1 MEVILAIKFGINHTS
16 NTCMIKC
23 DEPKYCKEIN
33 VQFETQSNTH
43 FPIKSLT
50 TPTVALFDD
59 KGAIQ
64 SYGFEAELQHIQC
77 KNTSNHHLF
86 REFVRDL
93 FCSDKMVPDNLIA
106 VNGSQMKS
114 IDVVT
119 AVLSHMI
126 SHIKTKTGF
135 QSSSIAFKYVLTI
148 PTCCCKESRAFMTK
162 AAVKAGCSS
171 ENIKIVEE
179 AAFFPSIKLHWL
191 ICERYFTPVVYTT
204 SLRKQYFYTQ
214 YLALALYKEQLI
226 PLFQYFFNSI
236 FSEDNATLSVLYFIN
251 NKQIEIA
258 YAENTEIWKGCHVLH
273 DFVEMISS
281 EARKTLGDFSEK
293 YPLEYYNFEREVKTK
308 IRLTSPSSSKLSIQ
322 LSPFILNETQ
332 NSENMQESVL
342 RKECEDELY
351 IKLDKCVIK
360 SERSKILV
368 SEAGKR
374 IVDYIESE
382 LFTVFSDINHNILV
396 GEFAQSPMLQ
406 EILKA
411 SFPAKNILIPEDAN
425 MAAVRGAVFF
435 GHRDVSVKTDIVHS
449 KSHSSLN
456 NAQVVLPMEKRVR
469 TIHRGDEKSPQPS
482 RCVIL

>member
-1 MEVILAIKFGINHTS
+1 MEVIIAIKFGINHTS

-43 FPIKSLT
+43 YPIKSLT

-59 KGAIQ
+59 TGAIQ

-77 KNTSNHHLF
+77 KNTSNHLLF
-86 REFVRDL
+86 REFVWDL

-106 VNGSQMKS
+106 VNGSLMKS

-148 PTCCCKESRAFMTK
+148 PTCCCKESRAFMTM
-162 AAVKAGCSS
+162 AALKAGCSS
-171 ENIKIVEE
+171 ENIQIVEE
-179 AAFFPSIKLHWL
+179 AAAVLQFCLHHKQDARVTTL
-191 ICERYFTPVVYTT
+191 DDTCNRRYIVVECE
-204 SLRKQYFYTQ
+204 
-214 YLALALYKEQLI
+214 
-226 PLFQYFFNSI
+226 
-236 FSEDNATLSVLYFIN
+236 EDNATLSVLYFIN

-332 NSENMQESVL
+332 NSEIMQESVL
-342 RKECEDELY
+342 RKECEDELC

-368 SEAGKR
+368 SDAGKR

-382 LFTVFSDINHNILV
+382 LFTVFSDINHIILV

-411 SFPAKNILIPEDAN
+411 SFPAKNIMIPDDAN

>member
-1 MEVILAIKFGINHTS
+1 M
-16 NTCMIKC
+16 
-23 DEPKYCKEIN
+23 
-33 VQFETQSNTH
+33 
-43 FPIKSLT
+43 
-50 TPTVALFDD
+50 
-59 KGAIQ
+59 
-64 SYGFEAELQHIQC
+64 
-77 KNTSNHHLF
+77 
-86 REFVRDL
+86 
-93 FCSDKMVPDNLIA
+93 
-106 VNGSQMKS
+106 
-114 IDVVT
+114 
-119 AVLSHMI
+119 
-126 SHIKTKTGF
+126 
-135 QSSSIAFKYVLTI
+135 
-148 PTCCCKESRAFMTK
+148 
-162 AAVKAGCSS
+162 
-171 ENIKIVEE
+171 
-179 AAFFPSIKLHWL
+179 
-191 ICERYFTPVVYTT
+191 
-204 SLRKQYFYTQ
+204 
-214 YLALALYKEQLI
+214 ALYKEQLI

-273 DFVEMISS
+273 DFVEMVSS

-382 LFTVFSDINHNILV
+382 LFTVFSDINHIILV

-411 SFPAKNILIPEDAN
+411 SFPAKNIMIPEDAN

-435 GHRDVSVKTDIVHS
+435 GHRDVSVKTDV
-449 KSHSSLN
+449 SSN
-456 NAQVVLPMEKRVR
+456 NIFIIKR
-469 TIHRGDEKSPQPS
+469 TFIFAFT
-482 RCVIL
+482 